1 MAEIRDIKYVAREFS
16 DYRQELVEFAKNY
29 FPDTYNDFSPTSP
42 GMMFI
47 EMAAYVGDILS
58 FYQDTQLQET
68 FLQYAKDPGN
78 LYSMA
83 YMMGYKPKVTNAA
96 EVTLELSQNISADG
110 DGNPN
115 WNDAL
120 IVDENATITSDS
132 SGQVQFFIQNKV
144 DFSLSSSFDP
154 TDIVISNIT
163 GNTPNEFLLTK
174 KTKAFS
180 GEVKT
185 ISQTYST
192 AEKFTTITVDDT
204 NIIGI
209 LDIIDSDGENW
220 YEVPFLGQDSI
231 FVDQANTGADANRV
245 PNTIELQKVPKRFVT
260 RFNSTGQL
268 IIQFGAGTVGGD
280 DTTFTPDPSNVG
292 FNYDFDTNTNNSP
305 GIQAIDLAYD
315 PSNFLYTQTYG
326 LAPSG
331 TTLTIR
337 YLVGGGVEA
346 NVPANTLN
354 TFNGT
359 ANSVDTLDTYLDT
372 LTVNNPKAAVGGK
385 DGDTIEEVRQNALR
399 SFAEQKRTI
408 TLQDYTVRAAS
419 LDPKFGTVGKV
430 FVTQDELTST
440 VSLTDSLIGYNP
452 LSLSLYVLAY
462 DNNKKLVT
470 ATDTLK
476 ENLKTYMYHYRILTD
491 AVNIKDAFIIN
502 IGVNFEITV
511 LPNYNSNEVLLKCVS
526 GLKDYFNIDR
536 WQVNQPIIKSAVT
549 NIIGNIQGVQTVVST
564 KIRNIYDSDNGYS
577 GNVYDLA
584 PATKNG
590 IIYPSLDPS
599 IFEVKYPNQDIRGRV
614 VSS

>member
-1 MAEIRDIKYVAREFS
+1 MAEIKAIKYVAREFS

-115 WNDAL
+115 WDDAL

-331 TTLTIR
+331 TTLAIR

-359 ANSVDTLDTYLDT
+359 ANSVDTLNTYLDT

-440 VSLTDSLIGYNP
+440 VSPTDSLIGYNP
-452 LSLSLYVLAY
+452 LALSLYVLAY
-462 DNNKKLVT
+462 DNDKKLIT

-476 ENLKTYMYHYRILTD
+476 ENLKTYMSYYMPVTD
-491 AVNIKDAFIIN
+491 ALNIKDAFVIN
-502 IGVNFEITV
+502 VGINYDILVK
-511 LPNYNSNEVLLKCVS
+511 PNYNSRDVLLACNVVVQDFFEISKW
-526 GLKDYFNIDR
+526 NI
-536 WQVNQPIIKSAVT
+536 NQPI
-549 NIIGNIQGVQTVVST
+549 NISTIYSLLDNITGVQTVSQVEVVNKQGGNYSEYAYDIKGAT
-564 KIRNIYDSDNGYS
+564 RNNI
-577 GNVYDLA
+577 V
-584 PATKNG
+584 
-590 IIYPSLDPS
+590 YPSYDVM
-599 IFEVKYPNQDIRGRV
+599 IFELKYPNIDIKGRTTTI
-614 VSS
+614 